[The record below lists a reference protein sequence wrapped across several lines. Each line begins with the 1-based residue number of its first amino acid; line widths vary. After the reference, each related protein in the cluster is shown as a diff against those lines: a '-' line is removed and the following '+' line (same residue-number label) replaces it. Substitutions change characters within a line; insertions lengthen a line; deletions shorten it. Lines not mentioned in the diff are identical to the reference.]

1 MSNRGKKKARTSQ
14 QYDLGDEDRISR
26 LPDELIHRVLSF
38 VDAKQAVQTCVLSK
52 RWELVW
58 TSLPFL
64 RFGLYNYHKP
74 IVVSK
79 FMRHVLSNRND
90 QSDVSHLSLSVRNK
104 GLSRHLLEKYVN
116 YAISHNLQCLTLD
129 LQDDS
134 KPINLSAFTSKSL
147 SSLTL
152 KANLEKCERIS
163 DCWDLPFLTTLSLK
177 SMENHSKFSD
187 NWFTMTCL
195 PALRELRLDDYDLS
209 ESSFSFSLP
218 ALTTLCLC
226 RCRLPSTVWD
236 FPALKS
242 IELHGKEFPQNLNKI
257 FSALVNLQ
265 NLKVFLTSSD
275 HRENVICCPPQLLN
289 LSIIAADYYPGTCNT
304 VLVSA
309 PKLCNFTSFG
319 IFTAMV
325 RVPELETVNV
335 KLQGLFDNIGWVN
348 KKQAYLRLINM
359 LPGLAN
365 AKNLIFDLDSIKA
378 LDEMSYVLVSFSSP
392 FHKLKYVKLP
402 RGFKESSM
410 SSPLR
415 SYLLGGS
422 PNATFVTKLPQ
433 NHVVENSKI
442 DADRVRHIDA
452 SVEGANKDQASSLRG
467 ERDSGLWRSH
477 EVNSEFVC
485 LLDRIMQKY
494 PETFEHFT
502 SNNKKLCTMNLNM
515 LCTSLNDFSKIS
527 IGNVDSE
534 MIVGYREVFSY
545 LKNQGFNLSW
555 VVDRLNYI
563 EHIRFSKPLIKEL
576 HSIDCHIDDA
586 KTKVKELQA
595 RVVDAKTEP
604 QDPSLIDD
612 AKIRL
617 QDKQT
622 LRVEKLSEIEKVFG
636 TMGIKLVVG
645 FIGDDLL

>member
-52 RWELVW
+52 RWERVW

-116 YAISHNLQCLTLD
+116 YAISHNLECLTLD

-134 KPINLSAFTSKSL
+134 KPINLSAFTSKLL

-177 SMENHSKFSD
+177 GMENHSKFSD

-218 ALTTLCLC
+218 ALTTLCLF
-226 RCRLPSTVWD
+226 RCTLPTTVWD

-289 LSIIAADYYPGTCNT
+289 LSIRARLKHSPSINI
-304 VLVSA
+304 VVSA
-309 PKLCNFTSFG
+309 PKLCNFNSFG
-319 IFTAMV
+319 IFTV
-325 RVPELETVNV
+325 ITGVPELENVNIS
-335 KLQGLFDNIGWVN
+335 LQGWFQNVILTQR
-348 KKQAYLRLINM
+348 KQFYWQLTNM
-359 LPGLAN
+359 LLGLCN
-365 AKNLIFDLDSIKA
+365 AKHLTFDLESI
-378 LDEMSYVLVSFSSP
+378 E
-392 FHKLKYVKLP
+392 
-402 RGFKESSM
+402 
-410 SSPLR
+410 
-415 SYLLGGS
+415 
-422 PNATFVTKLPQ
+422 VTL
-433 NHVVENSKI
+433 
-442 DADRVRHIDA
+442 
-452 SVEGANKDQASSLRG
+452 
-467 ERDSGLWRSH
+467 
-477 EVNSEFVC
+477 
-485 LLDRIMQKY
+485 Y
-494 PETFEHFT
+494 
-502 SNNKKLCTMNLNM
+502 M
-515 LCTSLNDFSKIS
+515 LSD
-527 IGNVDSE
+527 
-534 MIVGYREVFSY
+534 
-545 LKNQGFNLSW
+545 W
-555 VVDRLNYI
+555 
-563 EHIRFSKPLIKEL
+563 
-576 HSIDCHIDDA
+576 
-586 KTKVKELQA
+586 
-595 RVVDAKTEP
+595 
-604 QDPSLIDD
+604 
-612 AKIRL
+612 
-617 QDKQT
+617 
-622 LRVEKLSEIEKVFG
+622 
-636 TMGIKLVVG
+636 
-645 FIGDDLL
+645 